1 MPEGSQLSLK
11 LTPGEILIVAGA
23 VVALI
28 FSFFD
33 FFSPPAGASGT
44 SAWGDG
50 LLPVA
55 TIIVVFCVIMG
66 LQVALSKLA
75 NVELGT
81 GIAGFT
87 WVQVH
92 LALGF
97 FALLQSLAFV
107 AVKKGDSGIGV
118 GLILMLIGSGAC
130 FVGAILLS
138 KERSGSSA

>member
-1 MPEGSQLSLK
+1 MAEGSQLNIK
-11 LTPGEILIVAGA
+11 LTLGEILIVAGA
-23 VVALI
+23 LVTLI

-33 FFSPPAGASGT
+33 FFSPPSGVSGT

-66 LQVALSKLA
+66 LQVVLSKLA

-92 LALGF
+92 IALGF
-97 FALLQSLAFV
+97 FALLQSLAFLV
-107 AVKKGDSGIGV
+107 VKKGEFGIGV
-118 GLILMLIGSGAC
+118 GLILMLLGSGAC

-138 KERSGSSA
+138 KERAGSSA